1 LQRLSVTTPGGVRQE
16 GDAQEGDDAPQ
27 RAPEEEQ
34 EGEVEGVTSGFARMF
49 AGTSSGAANRRL
61 QDASAPAHPA
71 LAVPGAVSDNAALN
85 NVLSSP
91 SHVSFPSRPVPL
103 NRCA

>member
-1 LQRLSVTTPGGVRQE
+1 M
-16 GDAQEGDDAPQ
+16 
-27 RAPEEEQ
+27 
-34 EGEVEGVTSGFARMF
+34 EGVTSGFARMF

-103 NRCA
+103 NLCA